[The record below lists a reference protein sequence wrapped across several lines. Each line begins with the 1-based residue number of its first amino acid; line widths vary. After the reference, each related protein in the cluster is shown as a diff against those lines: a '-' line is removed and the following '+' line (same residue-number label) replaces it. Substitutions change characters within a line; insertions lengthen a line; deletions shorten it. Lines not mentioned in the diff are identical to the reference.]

1 MQKRWRI
8 LEPTKVLAPEA
19 FPDMHPVGTT
29 LLANRGITD
38 PLEAES
44 FLNPDFETGI
54 HDPMKFTQMKDAI
67 DRVFVAIENGE
78 RITVHGD
85 YDADGVTG
93 STVVITALREVERLV
108 GACGTRPDPSVDRV
122 GSIDRSE
129 GVSLT
134 PLRSN
139 VDYYIPH
146 RDKEGYGLRL
156 ATVDILKERG
166 TSLIITVDCGIA
178 CVDEIALAK
187 EKGMDTIVLDHHEF
201 GEKLPDGLLIHPRL
215 PGESYPFQFLAAV
228 GVSWKFSCALISEAR
243 RRGHDVP
250 IGWEKWLLDLVS
262 IATVTDMV
270 PLVGENRVLLTYGLK
285 VLNKTRRRGLL
296 RLVEAA
302 RAKGDLTSE
311 SIGFSIGPRI
321 NAAGRMDHAELALR
335 LMLSDDDEDASRLA
349 FELEQCNKNRQKAVE
364 GMMKQAEEQMV
375 ARSEAEAAN
384 PTSIVVLWN
393 AEWSPSLVGLVAGR
407 YMERTGKPCV
417 VYGKHGDH
425 WIGSGRAPNTY
436 NVTDAVRRAGEGILT
451 RSGGHAQA
459 CGFSF
464 VKDEEAEI
472 FAERLRED
480 AAAHLKAEDLVP
492 ELLVDAELPL
502 DDIDWRLV
510 STVERLEPYGMGNA
524 KPSFV
529 SRNLELVDVGLVGST
544 GSHLRFTARSESGR
558 AQKFIAFKFGSR
570 LEELKLG
577 SHVDVVYDIGIN
589 EWNGRR
595 EIQCKVVDVRIS
607 ETQS

>member
-8 LEPTKVLAPEA
+8 LEPTNVLAPEA

-38 PLEAES
+38 ALEAEA
-44 FLNPDFETGI
+44 FMNPDFETGI
-54 HDPMKFTQMKDAI
+54 HDPFKFARMKDAVA
-67 DRVFVAIENGE
+67 RLFKAIESKE

-93 STVVITALREVERLV
+93 STVVISVLRELERKI
-108 GACGTRPDPSVDRV
+108 DPSR
-122 GSIDRSE
+122 E
-129 GVSLT
+129 TSL
-134 PLRSN
+134 

-178 CVDEIALAK
+178 CVNEIALAK
-187 EKGMDTIVLDHHEF
+187 TYGIETIVLDHHEF
-201 GEKLPDGLLIHPRL
+201 GEILPDGFLIHPRL
-215 PGESYPFQFLAAV
+215 PGESYPFEFLAAV
-228 GVSWKFSCALISEAR
+228 GVSWKFSCAVITEAR
-243 RRGHDVP
+243 SRGLDFP
-250 IGWEKWLLDLVS
+250 PGWEKWLLDLVS

-302 RAKGDLTSE
+302 RGKGELTSE
-311 SIGFSIGPRI
+311 SIGFGIGPRI
-321 NAAGRMDHAELALR
+321 NAAGRMDHAELALK
-335 LMLSDDDEDASRLA
+335 LMLAEDEEDASTLA
-349 FELEQCNKNRQKAVE
+349 FALEQCNKNRQKAVE
-364 GMMKQAEEQMV
+364 GMMKQAEVML
-375 ARSEAEAAN
+375 SERDH
-384 PTSIVVLWN
+384 PSILVLWHP
-393 AEWSPSLVGLVAGR
+393 EWSPALVGLVAGR
-407 YMERTGKPCV
+407 YMERTGKPV
-417 VYGKHGDH
+417 IAYGKHGEH
-425 WIGSGRAPNTY
+425 WIGSGRSPSGY
-436 NVTDAVRRAGEGILT
+436 NITDAVKRVGEGILT

-464 VKDEEAEI
+464 VKDEDAEV
-472 FAERLRED
+472 FAKRLQED
-480 AAAHLKAEDLVP
+480 AASRLKTEDLVP
-492 ELLVDAELPL
+492 ELPVDAEIVL

-524 KPSFV
+524 KPVFASK
-529 SRNLELVDVGLVGST
+529 NLEVVDVGLVGST
-544 GSHLRFTARSESGR
+544 GSHLRFTGRSNSGR
-558 AQKFIAFKFGSR
+558 TQKFIAFKFGDR
-570 LEELKLG
+570 VEELKIG
-577 SHVDVVYDIGIN
+577 SRVDVVYDIGIN

-595 EIQCKVVDVRIS
+595 EIQCKVVDFHMS
-607 ETQS
+607 LLQN